1 MALTKRQK
9 RQLYRGSLYAL
20 SVIVVALVAILADWG
35 RIQRN
40 FFNTEIMVDM
50 MPEAITIGARNTVL
64 YTAGAFIFGF
74 VLALV
79 LALMRL
85 SPIGPYRWFAV
96 AYIEVFRGVPALI
109 TIFVVAFGLPLAFGQ
124 GARIPGGILGTGS
137 VALGLVAAAY
147 MAETMRAGIE
157 AVDLGQA
164 EAARSLGMSSGE
176 AMFFI
181 ILPQAFRIIIPPLT
195 NELVLLLKDTS
206 LLFVIGTTPVT
217 QELTRFGRAFL
228 SRTANATPLTV
239 AALLYLVITLPLTF
253 MVRRLERSVGK
264 GRRKDAEKGE
274 GKSRPAT
281 PAGTPRELQS

>member
-1 MALTKRQK
+1 MALNKRQK
-9 RQLYRGSLYAL
+9 QQVFRGALYAL
-20 SVIVVALVAILADWG
+20 SVVIAGLVVIFADWAS
-35 RIQRN
+35 IQRN
-40 FFNTEIMVDM
+40 FFNTEIMVEM
-50 MPEAITIGARNTVL
+50 MPEAITIGVRNTIL

-74 VLALV
+74 VLALA

-96 AYIEVFRGVPALI
+96 AYIELFRGVPALI

-124 GARIPGGILGTGS
+124 GWRIPGGILGTGS

-164 EAARSLGMSSGE
+164 EAARSLGMTSAQ

-217 QELTRFGRAFL
+217 KELTKFGRDFL
-228 SRTANATPLTV
+228 AQTANATPLTV

-253 MVRRLERSVGK
+253 MVRRLEKSAGK
-264 GRRKDAEKGE
+264 GRRTAAEQE
-274 GKSRPAT
+274 ERSSPV
-281 PAGTPRELQS
+281 PAGPRELQR